1 MTENDKQLSKIF
13 QQDIAKGQGIFCML
27 PWLSLKIITI
37 NTLYIGFVQ
46 EKS

>member
-1 MTENDKQLSKIF
+1 MTENDKQRSKIL
-13 QQDIAKGQGIFCML
+13 QQDISKGQGKFCMS
-27 PWLSLKIITI
+27 PWLPLKIITI